1 MLLWNKDQAKAKIIF
16 TQKNNSANAE
26 ITTIAELCLVPLTGL
41 EPVRCR
47 QRGILR
53 NIAYLEFVDILK
65 NSVKLFNQ
73 QTAIIRCL

>member
-1 MLLWNKDQAKAKIIF
+1 MTKIGF
-16 TQKNNSANAE
+16 EQKNKSRNNAGTSFRDD
-26 ITTIAELCLVPLTGL
+26 ILVPLTGL
-41 EPVRCR
+41 EPVRR
-47 QRGILR
+47 LIRGILR